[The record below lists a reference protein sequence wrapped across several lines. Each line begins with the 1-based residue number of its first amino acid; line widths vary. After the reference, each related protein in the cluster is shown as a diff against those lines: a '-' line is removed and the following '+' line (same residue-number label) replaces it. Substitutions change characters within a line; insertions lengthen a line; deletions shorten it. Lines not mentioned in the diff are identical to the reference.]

1 MTLVYPESQ
10 DVPQSPE
17 ILFNHVCAKLS
28 DLDKEMIQSIP
39 PGGNWKDIP
48 ANTAVKSSRVM
59 QIRKS
64 GGRTTYYGRL
74 RTELPSYTINTYFN
88 RPGNGTFIHPS
99 QDRLISQREAS
110 RLQSF
115 SDSFRFLGSKSSIY
129 RQIGNAVPPLM
140 ARALGLCF
148 NKGNIVDLFAGA
160 GGLSHGLEQAG
171 HKVILAS
178 DIDSNMCQTF
188 AFNHPKASV
197 LRNDL
202 ANQLEYRDLIYEIE
216 EVLKG
221 RTLNL
226 LVGGPPCQGFSTA
239 GKWNITDERN
249 SLVFAMLRV
258 VKRIQPEYVIIENVP
273 GLAKIN
279 KGKSLNGIVTTLKKI
294 GYCSKLHILKS
305 EEFGVPQRRRR
316 IFIIAFRHK
325 NEICSPVPIFSAMSR
340 GRTRENVRVE
350 NEDLPRPVNVGEAIS
365 DLPSIA
371 SGGGS
376 ELMTYDNN
384 WMNSDYQKLLRGY
397 LNFDTFAKRRAE
409 QD

>member
-1 MTLVYPESQ
+1 
-10 DVPQSPE
+10 
-17 ILFNHVCAKLS
+17 
-28 DLDKEMIQSIP
+28 
-39 PGGNWKDIP
+39 
-48 ANTAVKSSRVM
+48 
-59 QIRKS
+59 
-64 GGRTTYYGRL
+64 
-74 RTELPSYTINTYFN
+74 
-88 RPGNGTFIHPS
+88 
-99 QDRLISQREAS
+99 
-110 RLQSF
+110 
-115 SDSFRFLGSKSSIY
+115 
-129 RQIGNAVPPLM
+129 M